1 MAFSMGKMGQD
12 KKPAVTAFDER
23 YGQNGRPRAMVR
35 DIDRWLH
42 GLPTDALRRKREAAD
57 VLFRRLADAHMDVAV
72 CVGGGDQ

>member
-1 MAFSMGKMGQD
+1 
-12 KKPAVTAFDER
+12 
-23 YGQNGRPRAMVR
+23 MVR